1 MNRRVDAA
9 VAVWVV
15 LWLLLGIWT
24 GMEVWRLSDFTVT
37 VEDSG
42 YAIDSAGR
50 ALVSLDPVPV
60 VGDRSAEIG
69 LQVRENAA
77 DIVADAQRARDSFRR
92 LAVLLG
98 VVVALVPSVPI
109 VLLRTVV
116 RRMLLRAA

>member
-1 MNRRVDAA
+1 MDAA

>member
-1 MNRRVDAA
+1 MSRRVDAA

-15 LWLLLGIWT
+15 LWLVLGIWT
-24 GMEVWRLSDFTVT
+24 GMEVWRLSDLTVT

-50 ALVSLDPVPV
+50 ALASLDPVPV

-77 DIVADAQRARDSFRR
+77 DIVADARLARDSFRR

-98 VVVALVPSVPI
+98 IVVALVPSLPV
-109 VLLRTVV
+109 VLLRVVV
-116 RRMLLRAA
+116 RRTLLRAA

>member
-1 MNRRVDAA
+1 MSRRVDAA

-15 LWLLLGIWT
+15 LWLVLGGWT
-24 GMEVWRLSDFTVT
+24 GTEVWRLSDLTVT
-37 VEDSG
+37 VENSG
-42 YAIDSAGR
+42 YAIDNAGR

-69 LQVRENAA
+69 TQVRQNAA

-98 VVVALVPSVPI
+98 LVVALVPSLPI
-109 VLLRTVV
+109 VLLRVV
-116 RRMLLRAA
+116 VARTPLRAG

>member
-1 MNRRVDAA
+1 MSRRVDTA

-15 LWLLLGIWT
+15 LWLLLGLWT
-24 GMEVWRLSDFTVT
+24 GMEVWRLSDLTVT

-42 YAIDSAGR
+42 YAIDNAGR
-50 ALVSLDPVPV
+50 ALVSLDAVPV

-69 LQVRENAA
+69 MQVRENAA
-77 DIVADAQRARDSFRR
+77 DIVGDAQRARDSFRR

-109 VLLRTVV
+109 VLLRVVV
-116 RRMLLRAA
+116 RRTILRAA